1 MYLPTSSGKTLLFL
15 GIVGSINGRGV
26 FVSKYIGR
34 LIATLLPL
42 RWRILAVNVL
52 EDKLEIIAFLSSGR
66 YTREAGM
73 WVCDL
78 VRQKQTVTC

>member
-1 MYLPTSSGKTLLFL
+1 MDLPTSSGKIPLFL

-26 FVSKYIGR
+26 LVSKYIGR

-52 EDKLEIIAFLSSGR
+52 EDKLESVCLGIGKCS
-66 YTREAGM
+66 REAGM
-73 WVCDL
+73 RVCDL
-78 VRQKQTVTC
+78 VRQKKTVTC